1 MIALLFAAAA
11 AAATPAQPVCVRM
24 QPAAGFEGWGRAAG
38 AALAVDKAA
47 ALKLDPASKVR
58 FDPPLTRKPK
68 PNTYGGYF
76 PLTVAKAG
84 RYRVA
89 LSERAWVD
97 AVNHGKRL
105 KSAAH
110 MHGPACSGI
119 TKIVAF
125 DLPAGRSWL
134 QLSEGGTPA
143 ISAMV
148 SSH

>member
-1 MIALLFAAAA
+1 MIALLLAAAA
-11 AAATPAQPVCVRM
+11 AITAANPDCARM
-24 QPAAGFEGWGRAAG
+24 QPAAGFEGWGRAG
-38 AALAVDKAA
+38 GTALAVDRAA
-47 ALKLDPASKVR
+47 ALKLEPAGNVR

-68 PNTYGGYF
+68 PNSYGGYF

-84 RYRVA
+84 RYRIA
-89 LSERAWVD
+89 LSDRAWVD

-105 KSAAH
+105 KSTAH

-119 TKIVAF
+119 AKIVAF

-134 QLSEGGTPA
+134 QISENGTSA